1 MKKIVLILGA
11 VGAVFLTSTMPLLK
25 ERVGEAFP
33 LKEMSRGVA
42 HSKTRDNHLPN
53 PAVIQEPPLS
63 KERPISRTVATG
75 SVL

>member
-1 MKKIVLILGA
+1 MVLARSQWIAIEGW
-11 VGAVFLTSTMPLLK
+11 TP
-25 ERVGEAFP
+25 ERRTGEHIALAAFP

-42 HSKTRDNHLPN
+42 HSKTRDNQLPN

-63 KERPISRTVATG
+63 KERPIWRTVATG